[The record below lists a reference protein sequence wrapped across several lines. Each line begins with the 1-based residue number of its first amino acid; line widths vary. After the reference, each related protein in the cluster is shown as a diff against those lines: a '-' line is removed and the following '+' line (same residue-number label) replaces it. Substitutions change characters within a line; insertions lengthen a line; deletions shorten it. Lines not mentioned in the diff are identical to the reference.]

1 MKEKIEF
8 IGYWNFD
15 SDKENTYS
23 GNLIVDNDITLTLL
37 GCNDIPKEPFIIHG
51 TSTSGKK
58 ITLMNCFA
66 SSRSMSFPGIP
77 TAIITSNYYFNGEH
91 LNLNSNLFNT
101 AILKISHLEKWIDI
115 GGFDIVSNDDDKPY
129 IAKYKNPESIV
140 FYNNENV
147 EFSFVFFSE
156 VPFSTPKHNLTIKQ
170 ETLLVIKH
178 KQSFD
183 LENFWEYLKM
193 VKSFLTLA
201 YFSEPQIQ
209 EIKFIQDGNKIEF
222 RYFGQFEGNIKE
234 KSSSRSFLF
243 TFKKIEEDFN
253 DIFKSWVE
261 LNKTIEPVVNT
272 LQQCFGNRTILI
284 ENKFLNVIQG
294 IETFH
299 RRMRKNCKESKVV
312 HKKRV
317 VEIIKSCPADYKLWL
332 NGKLD
337 FSNEPTLHSRLEN
350 LFNEIDNDLKNHL
363 FPNTENIILQAK
375 NSRNYYTHYDKALE
389 KKALKGTELLY
400 LTERLKIFLL
410 IILLKETNISND
422 KANLIIKESSNWLFN
437 HLISK

>member
-23 GNLIVDNDITLTLL
+23 GNLIVDNNITLTLL
-37 GCNDIPKEPFIIHG
+37 GCIDIPKESFIIHG

-58 ITLMNCFA
+58 ITLMKCFA
-66 SSRSMSFPGIP
+66 SSRTMSFPGIP
-77 TAIITSNYYFNGEH
+77 TAIITANYYFNGEH

-115 GGFDIVSNDDDKPY
+115 GGFEVISKNDDKPY
-129 IAKYKNPESIV
+129 TAKYKNPEAIS

-156 VPFSTPKHNLTIKQ
+156 TPLSTPKHNLTIKQ
-170 ETLLVIKH
+170 ETLLLIKH
-178 KQSFD
+178 QNSFD
-183 LENFWEYLKM
+183 LENFWEYLSM
-193 VKSFLTLA
+193 LKSFLTLA

-209 EIKFIQDGNKIEF
+209 EIKFKQADNIIEF
-222 RYFGQFEGNIKE
+222 RYSGQFEGNIKE
-234 KSSSRSFLF
+234 KSNSRSFLF
-243 TFKKIEEDFN
+243 TYKKIESDFN

-272 LQQCFGNRTILI
+272 LQECFGNRTILI

-299 RRMRKNCKESKVV
+299 RRMRKNYKESKEV
-312 HKKRV
+312 HKKR
-317 VEIIKSCPADYKLWL
+317 IIDIIDSCPTDYKEWL
-332 NGKLD
+332 QARLD

-350 LFNEIDNDLKNHL
+350 LFDEIDNDLKNHL

-375 NSRNYYTHYDKALE
+375 NSRNYYTHYDAILE
-389 KKALKGTELLY
+389 KKALKGADLFY

-410 IILLKETNISND
+410 VILLKETSISND
-422 KANLIIKESSNWLFN
+422 KASLIIKESSNSLFN